1 MIISLIVAMSRN
13 RVIGKGNA
21 LPWHLPA
28 DLKYFKRITLG
39 KPIIMGRKT
48 FESIGR
54 PLPGRTNII
63 ITHELTYGADG
74 CAVVHSIADALK
86 IAQGHDEVM
95 VIGGA
100 KLFEQILP
108 HAERI
113 YLTEI
118 DEEFAGDTFFQQPDH
133 RAWREMQREYHAPDE
148 QNAHPYSFVVL
159 ERIGK

>member
-1 MIISLIVAMSRN
+1 MSRN

-54 PLPGRTNII
+54 PLPGRVNII
-63 ITHELTYGADG
+63 VTHELAYRADG
-74 CAVVHSIADALK
+74 CTVVHSIDEAIS
-86 IAQGHDEVM
+86 IAQAHEEVM

-100 KLFEQILP
+100 KLFEQVLP
-108 HAERI
+108 RAERI

-118 DEEFAGDTFFQQPDH
+118 DEEFAGDIFFPELD
-133 RAWREMQREYHAPDE
+133 RRVWREIQRAAHAPDE
-148 QNAHPYSFVVL
+148 QNPYAYSFVVL
-159 ERIGK
+159 ERKSK

>member
-13 RVIGKGNA
+13 RTIGQGNA

-63 ITHELTYGADG
+63 VTHELAYRANG
-74 CAVVHSIADALK
+74 CTVVHSIDEA
-86 IAQGHDEVM
+86 ISVAQAHEEVM

-100 KLFEQILP
+100 TLFEQILP
-108 HAERI
+108 RAERI

-118 DEEFAGDTFFQQPDH
+118 DEEFAGDTFFPELEQCT
-133 RAWREMQREYHAPDE
+133 WREIQREHHVPDE
-148 QNAHPYSFVVL
+148 QNTHAYSFVVL
-159 ERIGK
+159 ERNGK